1 MHKVRCCDDCD
12 AYIRMPPCNHSQSTN
27 ITRYVLSNIM
37 QIAALCPHPILST
50 DRPFCPV
57 HIKVALLN
65 NTRAPFFSQSVP
77 YLEQAAA
84 CSQPHPLHLSD
95 RGWLMFLPALSP
107 ASPCLVSPRKHSW
120 LVNSWK
126 RTFAKT
132 EKAPTRTFSW
142 LKAPANAF
150 TFKTLLRQY

>member
-1 MHKVRCCDDCD
+1 MLWWLWCLYPDATMQSFTVHK
-12 AYIRMPPCNHSQSTN
+12 YHKIRTFKYYAD
-27 ITRYVLSNIM
+27 T
-37 QIAALCPHPILST
+37 AALCPHPILST

-65 NTRAPFFSQSVP
+65 NIRAPFFSQSVP

-126 RTFAKT
+126 RFFAKT
-132 EKAPTRTFSW
+132 EKAPTKTFSW
-142 LKAPANAF
+142 LKAPATAF